1 MPRDSFPGLSSC
13 FCLCRGPEEP
23 GPNLSALRSGKPGE
37 MSVRRGWVIGLFLLC
52 LVTVLPRGTGAAG
65 AEPGSRFSAIVAEG
79 DSPPESTGETTTP
92 PEKKKR
98 QKHKKTSS
106 GPSSGAPF
114 PVGKA
119 PAQKKKKP
127 PQVETLVTNTGILVP
142 QGKLLVEN
150 TLEYIHNTATQ
161 VALQGFTV
169 LPAILIGTINVES
182 VEQDIY
188 MDVLTFYYGITN
200 NLEAEVDVPYVYR
213 TEGVLSYPIN
223 GGSGTLL
230 QTGTSGNGLGD
241 IEFGLHE
248 QLNHSGFGGA
258 YFLANVIG
266 KANNGTNPFTIPI
279 NSKTGLLT
287 AQPTGS
293 GFWSVEPSLTAIY
306 PTDPVVFYANAAYIY
321 NFSAN
326 FGGNI
331 GVINPGNATDLSFG
345 AGFYLNDKT
354 SFDVGYDQMTLWPP
368 TQNGVQIPLTQVLQ
382 LGSLVFGYSYN
393 VSRYFFYLLNV
404 EVGVTPDAP
413 NIQISFRVPLYF

>member
-1 MPRDSFPGLSSC
+1 
-13 FCLCRGPEEP
+13 
-23 GPNLSALRSGKPGE
+23 
-37 MSVRRGWVIGLFLLC
+37 MSDRRIWGIGLFLVC
-52 LVTVLPRGTGAAG
+52 LVTVLLRGTPAAG
-65 AEPGSRFSAIVAEG
+65 EEPGFRSSLIVAQG
-79 DSPPESTGETTTP
+79 DQSPESAGEATTP

-98 QKHKKTSS
+98 QKQKKTSS
-106 GPSSGAPF
+106 GPSSATPF

-119 PAQKKKKP
+119 PPRKKKKP

-293 GFWSVEPSLTAIY
+293 GFWSIEPSLTAIY

-331 GVINPGNATDLSFG
+331 GLINPGNATDLSFG
-345 AGFYLNDKT
+345 AGFSLNDKT

>member
-1 MPRDSFPGLSSC
+1 MKLIGFVLEGLIVSNVRIATLAWVLWC
-13 FCLCRGPEEP
+13 F
-23 GPNLSALRSGKPGE
+23 LSGGE
-37 MSVRRGWVIGLFLLC
+37 GW
-52 LVTVLPRGTGAAG
+52 TGASFAG
-65 AEPGSRFSAIVAEG
+65 EPALPDSKTIQTLAQNDQDNAAPFS
-79 DSPPESTGETTTP
+79 SPTDEQKKN
-92 PEKKKR
+92 KKKK
-98 QKHKKTSS
+98 QEKTAPQ
-106 GPSSGAPF
+106 PSVAPF
-114 PVGKA
+114 PVGQA
-119 PAQKKKKP
+119 PKKKKDKP

-150 TLEYIHNTATQ
+150 TFEYVHNSATQ

-169 LPAILIGTINVES
+169 IPAILIGTINVES

-200 NLEAEVDVPYVYR
+200 NLEAEIDVPYVYR
-213 TEGVLSYPIN
+213 TENVLSYPIN
-223 GGSGTLL
+223 GGSGNLL
-230 QTGTSGNGLGD
+230 QTGTTGNGLGD
-241 IEFGLHE
+241 IEFGFHE

-258 YFLANVIG
+258 FFLANVIG

-279 NSKTGLLT
+279 SSKTGLLT
-287 AQPTGS
+287 SQPTGS
-293 GFWSVEPSLTAIY
+293 GFWSVEPSITAIY
-306 PTDPVVFYANAAYIY
+306 PSDPVVFYANAAYIY

-331 GVINPGNATDLSFG
+331 GTINPGNATDLSFG
-345 AGFYLNDKT
+345 AGFSLNDKT
-354 SFDVGYDQMTLWPP
+354 SFDVGYDQVTLWPP
-368 TQNGVQIPLTQVLQ
+368 TQNGTQIPLTQVLQ

>member
-1 MPRDSFPGLSSC
+1 MKLIVFVLEGLIVGNVRIAVLAWVLWC
-13 FCLCRGPEEP
+13 F
-23 GPNLSALRSGKPGE
+23 LSAEEGWTGVSYAGE
-37 MSVRRGWVIGLFLLC
+37 PSLPSS
-52 LVTVLPRGTGAAG
+52 VTVQTLAQNDPDNAG
-65 AEPGSRFSAIVAEG
+65 PSAQT
-79 DSPPESTGETTTP
+79 DDQKKN
-92 PEKKKR
+92 KKKK
-98 QKHKKTSS
+98 QEKSA
-106 GPSSGAPF
+106 PQQPAAPF
-114 PVGKA
+114 PVGQA
-119 PAQKKKKP
+119 PKKKKNKA

-150 TLEYIHNTATQ
+150 TFEYVHNSATQ

-169 LPAILIGTINVES
+169 IPAILIGTINVES

-200 NLEAEVDVPYVYR
+200 NLEAEIDVPYVYR

-223 GGSGTLL
+223 GGSGNLL
-230 QTGTSGNGLGD
+230 QTGTNGNGLGD
-241 IEFGLHE
+241 IEFGFHE

-258 YFLANVIG
+258 FFLANVIG

-279 NSKTGLLT
+279 SSKTGLLT

-306 PTDPVVFYANAAYIY
+306 PSDPVVFYANAAYIY

-326 FGGNI
+326 FGGTI
-331 GVINPGNATDLSFG
+331 GTINPGNATDLSFG
-345 AGFYLNDKT
+345 AGFSLNDKT

-368 TQNGVQIPLTQVLQ
+368 TQNGTQIPLTQVLQ

>member
-1 MPRDSFPGLSSC
+1 MKLIGSVLEGLIVGNVRIAVLAWVLGCFLSGGEGWTGVSFAG
-13 FCLCRGPEEP
+13 EP
-23 GPNLSALRSGKPGE
+23 SLPSLQ
-37 MSVRRGWVIGLFLLC
+37 
-52 LVTVLPRGTGAAG
+52 TVQTLAQNDQDNA
-65 AEPGSRFSAIVAEG
+65 
-79 DSPPESTGETTTP
+79 
-92 PEKKKR
+92 
-98 QKHKKTSS
+98 
-106 GPSSGAPF
+106 GPSSSQTDEQKRSKKKKQEKSAPQPPAAPF
-114 PVGKA
+114 PVGQA
-119 PAQKKKKP
+119 PKKKKNKA

-150 TLEYIHNTATQ
+150 TFEYVHNSATQ

-169 LPAILIGTINVES
+169 IPAILIGTINVES

-200 NLEAEVDVPYVYR
+200 NLEAEIDVPYVYR

-223 GGSGTLL
+223 GGSGNLL
-230 QTGTSGNGLGD
+230 QTGTEGNGLGD
-241 IEFGLHE
+241 IEFGFHE

-258 YFLANVIG
+258 FFLANVIG

-279 NSKTGLLT
+279 SSKTGLLT

-306 PTDPVVFYANAAYIY
+306 PSDPVVFYANAAYIY

-326 FGGNI
+326 FGGTI
-331 GVINPGNATDLSFG
+331 GTINPGNATDLSFG
-345 AGFYLNDKT
+345 AGFSLNDKT

-368 TQNGVQIPLTQVLQ
+368 TQNGTQIPLTQVLQ

>member
-1 MPRDSFPGLSSC
+1 MKLIGFVLEGLIVSNVRIAALAWVLWC
-13 FCLCRGPEEP
+13 F
-23 GPNLSALRSGKPGE
+23 LSGGE
-37 MSVRRGWVIGLFLLC
+37 GW
-52 LVTVLPRGTGAAG
+52 TGASFAG
-65 AEPGSRFSAIVAEG
+65 EPALP
-79 DSPPESTGETTTP
+79 DSKTIQTLAQNDQDNAAPFASPTDEQ
-92 PEKKKR
+92 KKK
-98 QKHKKTSS
+98 KKKQEKTAPQ
-106 GPSSGAPF
+106 PSPAPF
-114 PVGKA
+114 PVGQA
-119 PAQKKKKP
+119 PKKKKNKA

-150 TLEYIHNTATQ
+150 TFEYVHNSATQ

-169 LPAILIGTINVES
+169 IPAVLIGTINVES

-200 NLEAEVDVPYVYR
+200 NLEAEIDVPYVYR

-223 GGSGTLL
+223 GGSGNLL
-230 QTGTSGNGLGD
+230 QTGTNGNGLGD
-241 IEFGLHE
+241 IEFGFHE

-258 YFLANVIG
+258 FFLANVIG

-279 NSKTGLLT
+279 SSKTGLLT

-293 GFWSVEPSLTAIY
+293 GFWSVEPSITAIY
-306 PTDPVVFYANAAYIY
+306 PSDPVVFYANAAYIY

-331 GVINPGNATDLSFG
+331 GTINPGNATDLSFG
-345 AGFYLNDKT
+345 AGFSLNDKT

-368 TQNGVQIPLTQVLQ
+368 TQNGTQIPLTQVLQ

>member
-1 MPRDSFPGLSSC
+1 MELIGAVLKGVIVKNVRIAVLAWVFWYFLS
-13 FCLCRGPEEP
+13 
-23 GPNLSALRSGKPGE
+23 
-37 MSVRRGWVIGLFLLC
+37 GWEG
-52 LVTVLPRGTGAAG
+52 GTGASFAG
-65 AEPGSRFSAIVAEG
+65 EPSLPDWQTVQTIAQNDQENAG
-79 DSPPESTGETTTP
+79 PSTSQTDEQKKN
-92 PEKKKR
+92 KKKK
-98 QKHKKTSS
+98 QEESAPQ
-106 GPSSGAPF
+106 PSTPPF
-114 PVGKA
+114 PVGQA
-119 PAQKKKKP
+119 PKKKKNKA

-150 TLEYIHNTATQ
+150 TFEYVHNTATQ

-169 LPAILIGTINVES
+169 IPAILIGTINVES

-188 MDVLTFYYGITN
+188 MDILTFYYGITN
-200 NLEAEVDVPYVYR
+200 NLEAEIDVPYVYR

-223 GGSGTLL
+223 GGSGNLL
-230 QTGTSGNGLGD
+230 QTGTNGNGLGD
-241 IEFGLHE
+241 IEFGFHE

-258 YFLANVIG
+258 FFLANVIG
-266 KANNGTNPFTIPI
+266 KANNGTNPFTIPVS
-279 NSKTGLLT
+279 SKTGLLT

-306 PTDPVVFYANAAYIY
+306 PSDPVVFYANAAYIY

-326 FGGNI
+326 FGGTI
-331 GVINPGNATDLSFG
+331 GTINPGNATDLSFG
-345 AGFYLNDKT
+345 AGFSLNDKT

-368 TQNGVQIPLTQVLQ
+368 TQNGTQIPLTQVLQ

-413 NIQISFRVPLYF
+413 NIQVSFRVPLYF

>member
-1 MPRDSFPGLSSC
+1 MKLIGSVLEGLIVGNVRIAVLAWVLGCFLSGGEGWTGVSFAG
-13 FCLCRGPEEP
+13 EP
-23 GPNLSALRSGKPGE
+23 SLPSLQ
-37 MSVRRGWVIGLFLLC
+37 
-52 LVTVLPRGTGAAG
+52 TVQTLAQNDQDNA
-65 AEPGSRFSAIVAEG
+65 
-79 DSPPESTGETTTP
+79 
-92 PEKKKR
+92 
-98 QKHKKTSS
+98 
-106 GPSSGAPF
+106 GPSSSQTDEQKRSKKKKQEKSAPQPPAAPF
-114 PVGKA
+114 PVGQA
-119 PAQKKKKP
+119 PKKKKNNA

-150 TLEYIHNTATQ
+150 TFEYVHNSATQ

-169 LPAILIGTINVES
+169 IPAILIGTINVES

-200 NLEAEVDVPYVYR
+200 NLEAEIDVPYVYR

-223 GGSGTLL
+223 GGSGNLL
-230 QTGTSGNGLGD
+230 QTGTEGNGLGD
-241 IEFGLHE
+241 IEFGFHE

-258 YFLANVIG
+258 FFLANVIG

-279 NSKTGLLT
+279 SSKTGLLT

-306 PTDPVVFYANAAYIY
+306 PSDPVVFYANAAYIY

-326 FGGNI
+326 FGGTI
-331 GVINPGNATDLSFG
+331 GTINPGNATDLSFG
-345 AGFYLNDKT
+345 AGFSLNDKT

-368 TQNGVQIPLTQVLQ
+368 TQNGTQIPLTQVLQ

>member
-1 MPRDSFPGLSSC
+1 MKLIGSVLEGLIVGNVRIAVLVWVLGCFLSGGEGWTGVSFAGEPSLPSLQTVQTLAQNDQDNAVPSSSQTDEQK
-13 FCLCRGPEEP
+13 R
-23 GPNLSALRSGKPGE
+23 N
-37 MSVRRGWVIGLFLLC
+37 
-52 LVTVLPRGTGAAG
+52 
-65 AEPGSRFSAIVAEG
+65 
-79 DSPPESTGETTTP
+79 
-92 PEKKKR
+92 KKKK
-98 QKHKKTSS
+98 QEKSAPQS
-106 GPSSGAPF
+106 PAAPF
-114 PVGKA
+114 PVGQAPKKEKNKA
-119 PAQKKKKP
+119 

-150 TLEYIHNTATQ
+150 TFEYVHNSATQ

-169 LPAILIGTINVES
+169 IPAILIGTINVES

-200 NLEAEVDVPYVYR
+200 NLEAEIDVPYVYR

-223 GGSGTLL
+223 GGSGNLL
-230 QTGTSGNGLGD
+230 QTGTEGNGLGD
-241 IEFGLHE
+241 IEFGFHE

-258 YFLANVIG
+258 FFLANVIG

-279 NSKTGLLT
+279 SSKTGLLT

-306 PTDPVVFYANAAYIY
+306 PSDPVVFYANAAYIY

-326 FGGNI
+326 FGGTI
-331 GVINPGNATDLSFG
+331 GTINPGNATDLSFG
-345 AGFYLNDKT
+345 AGFSLNDKT

-368 TQNGVQIPLTQVLQ
+368 TQNGTQIPLTQVLQ

>member
-1 MPRDSFPGLSSC
+1 MKLIGSVLEGLIVGNVRIAVLAWVLGCFLSGGEGWSGVSFAG
-13 FCLCRGPEEP
+13 EP
-23 GPNLSALRSGKPGE
+23 SLPSLQ
-37 MSVRRGWVIGLFLLC
+37 
-52 LVTVLPRGTGAAG
+52 TVQTLAQNDQDNA
-65 AEPGSRFSAIVAEG
+65 
-79 DSPPESTGETTTP
+79 
-92 PEKKKR
+92 
-98 QKHKKTSS
+98 
-106 GPSSGAPF
+106 GPSSSQTDEQKRSKKKKQEKSAPQPPAAPF
-114 PVGKA
+114 PVGQA
-119 PAQKKKKP
+119 PKKKKNNA

-150 TLEYIHNTATQ
+150 TFEYVHNSATQ

-169 LPAILIGTINVES
+169 IPAILIGTINVES

-200 NLEAEVDVPYVYR
+200 NLEAEIDVPYVYR

-223 GGSGTLL
+223 GGSGNLL
-230 QTGTSGNGLGD
+230 QTGTDGNGLGD
-241 IEFGLHE
+241 IEFGFHE

-258 YFLANVIG
+258 FFLANVIG

-279 NSKTGLLT
+279 SSKTGLLT

-306 PTDPVVFYANAAYIY
+306 PSDPVVFYANAAYIY

-326 FGGNI
+326 FGGTI
-331 GVINPGNATDLSFG
+331 GTINPGNATDLSFG
-345 AGFYLNDKT
+345 AGFSLNDKT

-368 TQNGVQIPLTQVLQ
+368 TQNGTQIPLTQVLQ

>member
-1 MPRDSFPGLSSC
+1 M
-13 FCLCRGPEEP
+13 
-23 GPNLSALRSGKPGE
+23 
-37 MSVRRGWVIGLFLLC
+37 C
-52 LVTVLPRGTGAAG
+52 LVTVLPRGTPAAG
-65 AEPGSRFSAIVAEG
+65 EEPGFRSSLIVAQG
-79 DSPPESTGETTTP
+79 DQSPESAGEATTP

-98 QKHKKTSS
+98 QKQKKTSS
-106 GPSSGAPF
+106 GPSSATPF

-119 PAQKKKKP
+119 PPRKKKKP

-169 LPAILIGTINVES
+169 LPAILIGAINVES

-293 GFWSVEPSLTAIY
+293 GFWSIEPSLTAIY

-331 GVINPGNATDLSFG
+331 GLINPGNATDLSFG
-345 AGFYLNDKT
+345 AGFSLNDKT